1 MQRITLRSEQASSGF
16 WERLVIA
23 LARHSE
29 VYRVGQQRGGCH
41 ARRTCRVLEELG
53 GRGALTYSTHNTR
66 FAQHRGTATSSIQR
80 AENARTTEGL
90 PPHPRGCLNG
100 ELLFVSEK
108 AIFAPP
114 KAIRGGVPLCFP
126 QFGMMGPMPSQHG
139 FARNVAF
146 SVVEQ
151 EPWRVKLALEYDG
164 SSQPAFPHPFTL
176 HIIISICDNHLLQEL
191 VVLNTGAG
199 RLGFADMVLEAAVQG
214 VHTAAGTS
222 CSALLQSCPS
232 PLTFTAALHTYI
244 RVTDIHT
251 AKVRGLSQ
259 GRYLDNLASLQ
270 QSTQEEEELGFSGEV
285 DRVYLSTPN
294 TIQVIDPSG
303 KRIVTVSKEGFPD
316 AIVWNPWIAKAAS
329 MADFGDEEYKVMICI
344 EPAVAGSG
352 PVTLEPGAEWQG
364 KQDLAYQ
371 SSSA

>member
-1 MQRITLRSEQASSGF
+1 MQRITLRSEQGSS
-16 WERLVIA
+16 A
-23 LARHSE
+23 E
-29 VYRVGQQRGGCH
+29 VVTH
-41 ARRTCRVLEELG
+41 
-53 GRGALTYSTHNTR
+53 GAHVVSWKNS
-66 FAQHRGTATSSIQR
+66 AG
-80 AENARTTEGL
+80 E
-90 PPHPRGCLNG
+90 

-176 HIIISICDNHLLQEL
+176 HVIISICDNHLLQEL
-191 VVLNTGAG
+191 VVLNTG
-199 RLGFADMVLEAAVQG
+199 
-214 VHTAAGTS
+214 
-222 CSALLQSCPS
+222 PS

-285 DRVYLSTPN
+285 DRVYLSTPS